1 MCFQVMLFGASDS
14 YSGDKIMQITVAFN
28 HFGQGLIQRMP
39 RCRWGFFHVLNN
51 DYTHW
56 LMYAIGGSSGP
67 TILSQGNRF
76 IAPNNDAA
84 KEITHRDY
92 TTPDVWSKWQWRSEN
107 DLFMN
112 GAKFIDSGSPIGKLP
127 FNKGFLMKPRP
138 GTMANRLTRFA
149 GALNCKVGKPC

>member
-1 MCFQVMLFGASDS
+1 MLFGGSDT
-14 YSGDKIMQITVAFN
+14 YSADKLMQITVAFN
-28 HFGQGLIQRMP
+28 HFGKGLIQRMP

-56 LMYAIGGSSGP
+56 LMYAIGGSSSP

-76 IAPNNDAA
+76 IAPPNDAA
-84 KEITHRDY
+84 KEITHRLY
-92 TTPDVWSKWQWRSEN
+92 CSPDVWKNWNWRSEN

-112 GAKFIDSGSPIGKLP
+112 GAKFIESGAPFGKLP

-138 GTMANRLTRFA
+138 GVHASRLTRFA
-149 GALNCKVGKPC
+149 GTLKCKPGVPC